1 MIIIFRLFLI
11 FLSINAYSFEIIRDP
26 IFENYFK
33 NIQLKYNLPV
43 ANVYI
48 VEHNE
53 INAFVLGNSIYFTDG
68 MIKKIRQEDV
78 LKSIYFH
85 EVGHIYYNH
94 YNSKKLEI
102 DTKKKNKIYNN
113 LFSIGAAIF
122 TGDANIGI
130 ATSLSIDRS
139 ILNNLS
145 TNSIKYEIQ
154 ADNFMLENI
163 SKNKINTTDLINFF
177 DNLPESNNK
186 FYKSHP
192 TNINRV
198 ISLKKYTNNKKN
210 KNSINFE
217 WLKAKY
223 GRNSNISEFN
233 NFFTLLDKG
242 IINLNDSKL
251 MGNIHYAHYEIYK
264 TGIMI
269 NDIEQ
274 MYLNL
279 IKNNSNSYL
288 KIEFYNM
295 IIDSNMSEYFEMI
308 EKKKHNKDI
317 QSEYFFYFL
326 YGKYYNK
333 INSKDLSNFYFCQ
346 FYKMANLKNKSDYY
360 CNKYDIN
367 NIPKI
372 DNTYAILK

>member
-11 FLSINAYSFEIIRDP
+11 FFSINAYSLEIIRDP
-26 IFENYFK
+26 FFENYFK

-48 VEHNE
+48 VDHNE
-53 INAFVLGNSIYFTDG
+53 INAFVLGNNVYFTKG
-68 MIKKIRQEDV
+68 IIKNIKQEDV

-85 EVGHIYYNH
+85 EVGHIYHNH

-102 DTKKKNKIYNN
+102 NSSKKNKVYNN
-113 LFSIGAAIF
+113 ILSIGAAIF
-122 TGDANIGI
+122 TGNANIGI
-130 ATSLSIDRS
+130 ATNLSIDQS

-145 TNSIKYEIQ
+145 TNSIRHEIE

-163 SKNKINTTDLINFF
+163 SKNKINTSDLIDFF
-177 DNLPESNNK
+177 DNLPESNNR

-192 TNINRV
+192 TNKNRV
-198 ISLKKYTNNKKN
+198 ISLKKYTNFKKN

-223 GRNSNISEFN
+223 GRNSNIFEFN
-233 NFFTLLDKG
+233 NFFSSLNKG
-242 IINLNDSKL
+242 IVNITDAKSIDDIN
-251 MGNIHYAHYEIYK
+251 YANYEIYK
-264 TGIMI
+264 AGIMI
-269 NDIEQ
+269 DDIKQ

-279 IKNNSNSYL
+279 IEVNSNPYL

-295 IIDSNMSEYFEMI
+295 IIDNNISEYFEII
-308 EKKKHNKDI
+308 ERNKHNSEI

-333 INSKDLSNFYFCQ
+333 INNKDLSNFYFCQ
-346 FYKMANLKNKSDYY
+346 FYKVADLKDKSDYY

-367 NIPKI
+367 SIPKI
-372 DNTYAILK
+372 DNSYAILK